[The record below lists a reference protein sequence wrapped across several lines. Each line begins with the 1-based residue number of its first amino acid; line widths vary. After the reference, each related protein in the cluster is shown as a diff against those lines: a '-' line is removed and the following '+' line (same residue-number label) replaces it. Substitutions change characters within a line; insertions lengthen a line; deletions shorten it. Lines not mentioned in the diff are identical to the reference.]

1 MVPPLSLKSRF
12 RKIEHGLR
20 DRYGR
25 SIDSPRSR
33 RRAWWHFQLMDHA
46 FLRIVWW
53 NLFEIA
59 PGVWRSNQPSPR
71 RLKRYHRMG
80 IRNVINLRGAAQQS
94 PFLFEQEACAKLGLE
109 LHNITLSARKLVPRE
124 NILELIALMRRV
136 DRPFVLHCKS
146 GADRAGFAA
155 AIYLAVIEGRP
166 VAEARR
172 QLHWRYMHL
181 ASTDTGVLDHVF
193 DVFEAETADSPMT
206 LEDWFATRYD
216 HAALT
221 ASWDASRA

>member
-1 MVPPLSLKSRF
+1 MTLKSRF
-12 RKIEHGLR
+12 RAIEHALR

-25 SIDSPRSR
+25 SIDDARAR
-33 RRAWWHFQLMDHA
+33 RRAWWHFQLLDHA

-71 RLKRYHRMG
+71 RLKRYRRMG
-80 IRNVINLRGAAQQS
+80 IRNVINLRGEVQQS
-94 PFLFEQEACAKLGLE
+94 PFLFEREACAQLGMQ

-124 NILELIALMRRV
+124 NMLALIELMRTV
-136 DRPFVLHCKS
+136 DKPFVLHCKS
-146 GADRAGFAA
+146 GADRAGFAS
-155 AIYLAVIEGRP
+155 AIYLAVIEDVP
-166 VAEARR
+166 VRVARQ

-193 DVFEAETADSPMT
+193 DVYEAEKAAHPMRF
-206 LEDWFATRYD
+206 EDWLRTRYD

-221 ASWDASRA
+221 QSWNAKRA